1 MTIATTPALP
11 QIAPQSDGKVARLV
25 IADDHRLVR
34 AGLCALIAD
43 LPGFTVIGEAADGL
57 QALTEAARLKPE
69 ILLLDIAMP
78 GMSGL
83 EALAELHRTQ
93 PELRVII
100 LSMSAS
106 EEHVAHALRHGAR
119 GYLLKDSAPAELELA
134 LHAVMSGQTWLSPP
148 VSQPVIDE
156 YVQRVG
162 SDAMPDG
169 LTPRQR
175 RVLKRI
181 AEGAS
186 TKEIAFELEL
196 SIKTI
201 ETYRSQIMERLGIQ
215 DIAGLVRYAIRHGI
229 ISL

>member
-1 MTIATTPALP
+1 MTPTDRNLPPAKE
-11 QIAPQSDGKVARLV
+11 APPADTARVL

-34 AGLCALIAD
+34 AGLRALIAD
-43 LPGFTVIGEAADGL
+43 LPGFEVVGEAADGR
-57 QALTEAARLKPE
+57 QAVSEAARLQPDV
-69 ILLLDIAMP
+69 LLLDIAMP

-83 EALAELHRTQ
+83 EALTELHRAQ
-93 PELRVII
+93 PELRAII

-134 LHAVMSGQTWLSPP
+134 LRAVMAGQTWLSPP
-148 VSQPVIDE
+148 VSKPVIDE

-162 SDAMPDG
+162 SDTTTDG

-175 RVLKRI
+175 EVLKRI

-186 TKEIAFELEL
+186 TKEIAFELDL

-215 DIAGLVRYAIRHGI
+215 DIAGLVRYAIRQGI
-229 ISL
+229 VAL

>member
-1 MTIATTPALP
+1 MSQTNNRLPPATDAPSATTAHVL
-11 QIAPQSDGKVARLV
+11 

-43 LPGFTVIGEAADGL
+43 LPGFAVIGEAADGR
-57 QALTEAARLKPE
+57 QALSEAARLRPDV
-69 ILLLDIAMP
+69 LLLDIAMP
-78 GMSGL
+78 GMNGL
-83 EALAELHRTQ
+83 EALTEMHRAQ

-134 LHAVMSGQTWLSPP
+134 LHAVMAGKTWLSPP
-148 VSQPVIDE
+148 VSKPLIDD

-162 SDAMPDG
+162 SDATTDG

-175 RVLKRI
+175 EVLKRI

-186 TKEIAFELEL
+186 TKEIAFELDL

-229 ISL
+229 VAL